1 MKDDAI
7 EYVEQDKIKNLVK
20 RYSEFINYPI
30 SLYLSKEERVEVP
43 EETPNE
49 SVKVTREG
57 EENADEDV

>member
-1 MKDDAI
+1 
-7 EYVEQDKIKNLVK
+7 VK

-57 EENADEDV
+57 EENPDEDV

>member
-1 MKDDAI
+1 
-7 EYVEQDKIKNLVK
+7 
-20 RYSEFINYPI
+20 
-30 SLYLSKEERVEVP
+30 LYLSKEERVEVP